1 MRVLYIG
8 GMYAY
13 IDESHSDSGKAI
25 GGDIY
30 YIGALLVDDEQVRFI
45 DQKLSELRDRVHQRF
60 GVPADVEFHGHC
72 MFQYKYG
79 WERMKG
85 LHSQS
90 AGIYRAAMR
99 ILAESGAQIIIRW
112 CVGQLSGSFDM
123 LRGHHQGTSC
133 WTASHIRGI

>member
-1 MRVLYIG
+1 M
-8 GMYAY
+8 
-13 IDESHSDSGKAI
+13 
-25 GGDIY
+25 
-30 YIGALLVDDEQVRFI
+30 LVNDEQVRFI

-99 ILAESGAQIIIRW
+99 ILAESGAQIVIRW

-123 LRGHHQGTSC
+123 LRGHHQVTSC

>member
-30 YIGALLVDDEQVRFI
+30 YIGASLVNDEQVRFI
-45 DQKLSELRDRVHQRF
+45 DQKLSELGDRVHQRF

-99 ILAESGAQIIIRW
+99 ILAESGAQIVIRW

-123 LRGHHQGTSC
+123 LRGHHQVTSC
-133 WTASHIRGI
+133 

>member
-1 MRVLYIG
+1 
-8 GMYAY
+8 
-13 IDESHSDSGKAI
+13 
-25 GGDIY
+25 
-30 YIGALLVDDEQVRFI
+30 
-45 DQKLSELRDRVHQRF
+45 
-60 GVPADVEFHGHC
+60 

-99 ILAESGAQIIIRW
+99 ILAESGAQIVIRW

-123 LRGHHQGTSC
+123 LRGHPVSYTHLTLP
-133 WTASHIRGI
+133 TKA